1 MTGRLEVS
9 FCEAC
14 PCWPDSA
21 EAWGKTEV
29 APIPAATLPTTEV
42 FTKSR
47 REKVT
52 DPPEKSG
59 LIYTEVTRVA
69 SVSRLRTSKNL
80 HHGGHRGTQE
90 CGRIS
95 RALGRLQVREACLV
109 SAEMAAPR
117 GEQPVSRRTVL
128 FSTGAHTAA
137 SVPDT
142 RLRLSPDRQ
151 QQRC

>member
-14 PCWPDSA
+14 PWWPDSA

-69 SVSRLRTSKNL
+69 SVSCLRKSKSL
-80 HHGGHRGTQE
+80 HHGEHRNAEGYHE
-90 CGRIS
+90 HLVDFRG
-95 RALGRLQVREACLV
+95 AKLGLV

-137 SVPDT
+137 AVPDI

-151 QQRC
+151 QQTC